1 MPLYTNVHPSNL
13 TIPLSL
19 HLDYFTDKQ
28 RFRHIKRYFTYKIES
43 FEFYRLLGVR
53 TKMMQHKYVDKT
65 QLAEDYDPT
74 KEEWKWILQVK
85 PKKIKKHGRFWSPA
99 KKEEKK

>member
-1 MPLYTNVHPSNL
+1 MDTLRYIFNA
-13 TIPLSL
+13 TIFKY
-19 HLDYFTDKQ
+19 YFTDKQ

-43 FEFYRLLGVR
+43 FEYYRLLGVR